1 MTPLPSNE
9 TARLQALN
17 KYEILD
23 TDTESVFDDLT
34 RLAAYICGVPT
45 ATISLIDRDRQWLK
59 SKIGIEVSETARDV
73 AFCAHGILQ
82 IEPLIITDTQQD
94 ERFANNP
101 LVIGAPYI
109 RYYAGVPLIDPDGND
124 VF

>member
-1 MTPLPSNE
+1 LSVFSIKNNNFFFCKQLQSLGGLINTNRNLLAVTPLPSNE

-82 IEPLIITDTQQD
+82 IEP
-94 ERFANNP
+94 R
-101 LVIGAPYI
+101 
-109 RYYAGVPLIDPDGND
+109 
-124 VF
+124 

>member
-1 MTPLPSNE
+1 M
-9 TARLQALN
+9 
-17 KYEILD
+17 
-23 TDTESVFDDLT
+23 
-34 RLAAYICGVPT
+34 AAYIYGVPT
-45 ATISLIDRDRQWLK
+45 ATISLTLRDRQWLK

>member
-34 RLAAYICGVPT
+34 RLAAYIYGVPT
-45 ATISLIDRDRQWLK
+45 ATISLINRDRQWLK
-59 SKIGIEVSETARDV
+59 SKIGIEISETARDV

-82 IEPLIITDTQQD
+82 IEPLII
-94 ERFANNP
+94 
-101 LVIGAPYI
+101 
-109 RYYAGVPLIDPDGND
+109 YYRCPARQT
-124 VF
+124 FC

>member
-23 TDTESVFDDLT
+23 TATESVFDDLT

-45 ATISLIDRDRQWLK
+45 ATIKTAPTTPVFVDLK
-59 SKIGIEVSETARDV
+59 
-73 AFCAHGILQ
+73 CA
-82 IEPLIITDTQQD
+82 
-94 ERFANNP
+94 
-101 LVIGAPYI
+101 
-109 RYYAGVPLIDPDGND
+109 
-124 VF
+124 